1 MSDENETVSPAT
13 ANLLTLCS
21 PLATT
26 TMWLQRALLAALILT
41 HIALPF
47 VFAIGHSGEL
57 IRDVVMV
64 GQLSLWLISL
74 TLLGMHLP
82 GIVMAFIGGA
92 FQSFVWFAIY
102 GETRREWEFAALSVP
117 SVVLA
122 IALVGL
128 RWRGWRGVWD
138 NTAAATSPWQVSIRQ
153 LLFVT
158 TAVAIA
164 FAGANWLRQ
173 YPWIE
178 AEYYWLILGIDGLG
192 TAAMSLTA
200 LWAMGTPGSAGL
212 KFGVL
217 LLIAIA
223 LAACQVFAF
232 RMERFWYLSAISS
245 LAYTIL
251 LAGTLAVWRLCGWR
265 VVFREQQAS
274 EQLT

>member
-1 MSDENETVSPAT
+1 MSDENETVAPTNSQ
-13 ANLLTLCS
+13 LLTLRS

-26 TMWLQRALLAALILT
+26 TSWLQRALLVALVLA
-41 HIALPF
+41 HIGLPF

-74 TLLGMHLP
+74 TLLGLRWP
-82 GIVMAFIGGA
+82 GVVIALIGGA
-92 FQSFVWFAIY
+92 FHCFAWFAIY
-102 GETRREWEFAALSVP
+102 GETHRAWEFAALGVP
-117 SVVLA
+117 AVVLA
-122 IALVGL
+122 IALAGL
-128 RWRGWRGVWD
+128 RCRGWRGVWD
-138 NTAAATSPWQVSIRQ
+138 PAAAATSPWQVSIRQ

-173 YPWIE
+173 FPWME

-200 LWAMGTPGSAGL
+200 LWALGTPGSAGL

-217 LLIAIA
+217 LLIAVA
-223 LAACQVFAF
+223 LASCQVFAF
-232 RMERFWYLSAISS
+232 RMEDFWHLSAISS
-245 LAYTIL
+245 LAYSIL
-251 LAGTLAVWRLCGWR
+251 LAATLAIWRLCGWR
-265 VVFREQQAS
+265 IISCEQQ
-274 EQLT
+274 LTDQIA